1 MERALATCLH
11 RTGAESFGPQGILS
25 RGASR
30 SSALSAGA
38 VVLSR
43 TCCWHRRMR
52 SRRQTERATAA
63 RELLISVFGLS
74 AAVALPLFL
83 VIGPMQPDLLLHFA
97 SIVLLGLA
105 SMLGLPARSVASS
118 RPSRYRQSSP
128 SRYLSSLSAAV
139 IQGRLDRYWRT
150 ASPSIMG
157 SWSAFD
163 VKLFGT

>member
-1 MERALATCLH
+1 
-11 RTGAESFGPQGILS
+11 
-25 RGASR
+25 
-30 SSALSAGA
+30 
-38 VVLSR
+38 
-43 TCCWHRRMR
+43 MR